1 MCGEINLR
9 KEEAQNECQCQFN
22 LKLTDK
28 EMLGSLENI
37 AILPEEIVDE
47 NIAILPEEI
56 LDENIAILPE
66 EILEKIL
73 SNLTRDSLMEAVLVC
88 KYWNEVVS
96 S

>member
-22 LKLTDK
+22 SKLTDK
-28 EMLGSLENI
+28 DTLGSL
-37 AILPEEIVDE
+37 E

-56 LDENIAILPE
+56 LDENIAMLPE